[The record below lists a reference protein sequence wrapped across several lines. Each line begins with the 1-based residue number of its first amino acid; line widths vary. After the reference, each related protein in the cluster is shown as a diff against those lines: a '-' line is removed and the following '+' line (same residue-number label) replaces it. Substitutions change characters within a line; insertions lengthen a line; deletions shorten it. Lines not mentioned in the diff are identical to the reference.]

1 MRADLLLRLSVGLA
15 LLFAAGCT
23 PPTADLTGNQ
33 GAKAEPPPPPV
44 KVDLP
49 PLIKLEGSLPPET
62 HPDQKLRVD
71 GLLARAGKY
80 MGQKILVRGYV
91 VEKSVCPKDAKR
103 CERPHL
109 WLADTP
115 AGGDKKLMLVGLYDE
130 LLEKLEVGAQHV
142 VTGKFAR
149 RSDDGFV
156 MSSGLLVYESI
167 EGVEDPR
174 KAEAEKEAAKA
185 KGRRR

>member
-1 MRADLLLRLSVGLA
+1 MRSDLPLRLAVLCALGL
-15 LLFAAGCT
+15 LAGCT
-23 PPTADLTGNQ
+23 PPTADLTGNE
-33 GAKAEPPPPPV
+33 GASPEPAPPPV

-71 GLLARAGKY
+71 GLLTRAGKY

-91 VEKSVCPKDAKR
+91 VEKSNCPKEAKR

-115 AGGDKKLMLVGLYDE
+115 AGGDKRLMLVGLYDE
-130 LLEKLEVGAQHV
+130 LLEKLEIGAQHV
-142 VTGKFAR
+142 VTGQFAR
-149 RSDDGFV
+149 QSDDGFV

-167 EGVEDPR
+167 EGIEDPR
-174 KAEAEKEAAKA
+174 KIEAEKAAAKA
-185 KGRRR
+185 KPSR